1 MRTAITLDEDVL
13 DNARILKEKLGIPF
27 KAVINKA
34 LRIGLVK
41 VEQPS
46 RQRSCRTKPHEMGL
60 RKGYDLDNIQDLLAQ
75 AEGDP
80 IRTIY

>member
-1 MRTAITLDEDVL
+1 MRTTITLDEDVL

-41 VEQPS
+41 VEQPAK
-46 RQRSCRTKPHEMGL
+46 QRSYRTKPHEMGL
-60 RKGYDLDNIQDLLAQ
+60 RKGYDLDNIQELLAQ
-75 AEGDP
+75 AEGEDF
-80 IRTIY
+80 R